1 MFDRHTS
8 FGGNSSGVLSIYP
21 VIRGGNRVLWR
32 DPSKFDD
39 GVLHAHEI
47 QVGII
52 GVIKE

>member
-1 MFDRHTS
+1 MFDRYTS

-21 VIRGGNRVLWR
+21 VKGGGNRVLRR
-32 DPSKFDD
+32 DPSQFND

-52 GVIKE
+52 GAIKE

>member
-1 MFDRHTS
+1 MFDRYTS

-21 VIRGGNRVLWR
+21 VKGRGNRALWR

-39 GVLHAHEI
+39 EVLHAHEI

-52 GVIKE
+52 DVIKE